1 MIGSPKNLHGE
12 PARKRSAPATLT
24 VYARARIGTPR
35 RTSFTRVDSPA
46 MALFG
51 KKRRLTACAE
61 SGG

>member
-1 MIGSPKNLHGE
+1 MASRRGSVRTGHPDGVRASWQRDI
-12 PARKRSAPATLT
+12 PGTLT
-24 VYARARIGTPR
+24 AHDRARAA
-35 RTSFTRVDSPA
+35 RVDSPA